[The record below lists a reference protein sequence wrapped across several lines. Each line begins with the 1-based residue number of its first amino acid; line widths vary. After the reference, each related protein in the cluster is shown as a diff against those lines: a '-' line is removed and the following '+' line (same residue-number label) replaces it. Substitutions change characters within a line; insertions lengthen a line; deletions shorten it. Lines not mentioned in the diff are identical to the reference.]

1 MNEHVIMHFDGREWG
16 PAQRHRSDGPPFNRV
31 RELLRGR
38 WTRSSG
44 HVAQDGAAAFWNDA
58 NNRRVLVMTEAAALQ
73 LMAEAA
79 NGAH

>member
-31 RELLRGR
+31 RELLKGR

-44 HVAQDGAAAFWNDA
+44 HVARDGAAAFWNDV
-58 NNRRVLVMTEAAALQ
+58 NNRRVLVMTAATAQKLV
-73 LMAEAA
+73 AEAQ
-79 NGAH
+79 